1 MKIVICGSITA
12 SKDLIKVAGKLEGLG
27 VKVVLP
33 YSTKKIMNG
42 EIVLE
47 EYRLIKEKQGDSF
60 FREQGEEDFIKRYF
74 REISNSD
81 AILVVNVDKKGVKN
95 YIGGNALMEMGFAY
109 VLNKK
114 IYLLNDIPDVSYKD
128 EIVAVKPIVLSGNL
142 SKIIEK

>member
-12 SKDLIKVAGKLEGLG
+12 SRDLIKVAEELESLG

-33 YSTKKIMNG
+33 YSTKKIMDG